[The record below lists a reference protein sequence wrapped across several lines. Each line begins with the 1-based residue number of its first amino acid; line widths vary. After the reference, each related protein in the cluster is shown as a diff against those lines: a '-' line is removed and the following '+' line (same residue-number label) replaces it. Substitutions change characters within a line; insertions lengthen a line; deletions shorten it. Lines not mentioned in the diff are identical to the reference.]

1 MNPALAAERE
11 AHGDRVITLKPG
23 QLIDL
28 GEMNYG
34 DVWYYQKY
42 LHLKRVIEE
51 APDTLV
57 FVEHPPVVT
66 LGRGARGPTNL
77 KVSKDEL
84 KKRGVDYFEVERG
97 GDVTFHGPGQLVGY
111 PIFKLNGLRDV
122 VPTVRRVEGALIRAL
137 RYLGI
142 EGRANAPYTG
152 VWVGEEK
159 IAAIG
164 MAVRNNVTFHGF
176 ALNVSTDL
184 SYFDLIVPCGIAD
197 KRVTSVERRIGHT
210 PMAVVKDKVARG
222 FSKVFGVKFEIF
234 GDWQPQLVL
243 SQMVRAAMEE
253 AG

>member
-1 MNPALAAERE
+1 MNSALTAERE
-11 AHGDRVITLKPG
+11 SQEDRVITLRPG

-51 APDTLV
+51 VPDTLV

-66 LGRGARGPTNL
+66 LGRGAHGDANL
-77 KVSKDEL
+77 KVPKDEL
-84 KKRGVDYFEVERG
+84 KKRGVEYFEVERG
-97 GDVTFHGPGQLVGY
+97 GDITFHGPGQLVGY
-111 PIFKLNGLRDV
+111 PIFKLSGLRDV
-122 VPTVRRVEGALIRAL
+122 VPTVRKTEEALIRGL

-142 EGRANAPYTG
+142 EGRANPPFTG

-164 MAVRNNVTFHGF
+164 LAVRNHVTFHGF

-197 KRVTSVERRIGHT
+197 KAVTSVEKLRGHT
-210 PMAVVKDKVARG
+210 PMAVVKDKMARG
-222 FSKVFGVKFEIF
+222 FAKVFGMKFDIF
-234 GDWQPQLVL
+234 GDWQPHVLL

-253 AG
+253 T